1 MYDASKTCILPPGA
15 GRESDMQEA
24 SSRSQTAAAEMHT
37 SAGTPTLTF
46 PTPPLKPQQH
56 TPTLAGPAV
65 LQPELPLLPASHTGA
80 ATGSS
85 ASTTGAPL
93 PGALPS
99 SPVHGVWNRASQA
112 PSPSQDRPAAAA
124 YSSRADRGTGTN
136 LADVAAELLPET
148 PQLAGSLAGQQAS
161 HAGQMQ
167 EETFDHRSLLAP
179 AEPQSAALL
188 AVSFTPLFAWYIAYE
203 LQPHCTT
210 SVCVKGFGELHC
222 EAQRSKPW
230 QVAAAAC
237 LRQCLSPTVRLAL
250 LPLIAAQVSSAL
262 CNAQTCFRESALC
275 YN

>member
-1 MYDASKTCILPPGA
+1 MQGA
-15 GRESDMQEA
+15 A
-24 SSRSQTAAAEMHT
+24 SRSQTTAAEMHT
-37 SAGTPTLTF
+37 SLGTPTLTF

-65 LQPELPLLPASHTGA
+65 LQPELPLLPASQTAA

-112 PSPSQDRPAAAA
+112 PSTSQDRPAAAA

-148 PQLAGSLAGQQAS
+148 PQLAGRLAGQQAD
-161 HAGQMQ
+161 HAGPMQ

-179 AEPQSAALL
+179 AEQQSAALL
-188 AVSFTPLFAWYIAYE
+188 AVRVTPLFAWHTAYE
-203 LQPHCTT
+203 LQAHCTT
-210 SVCVKGFGELHC
+210 SICVQACNFSELHC
-222 EAQRSKPW
+222 EAQRSKPR

-237 LRQCLSPTVRLAL
+237 LRQCVSPTVHHAAL
-250 LPLIAAQVSSAL
+250 LPFIAAQGSPVL
-262 CNAQTCFRESALC
+262 CKCTDLFL
-275 YN
+275 